1 MSTLS
6 GFIKDSY
13 WAVGAQAVSLL
24 TSVIVSFVL
33 PKFVSVAEFGYWQ
46 YFLLLASYVGVLHFG
61 FGDGVYLRL
70 GGQYWNRIDRK
81 EWMPKMLLCFLVQF
95 CITLVLALW
104 AVFCLPSDSA
114 YRIVV
119 LWLAV
124 YISVENCYKTMT
136 MAMMACDQMQ
146 YVSKTVVVDKLL
158 MSVSVVSLI
167 LLGGANASMVIGC
180 YVLAHCVVQ
189 TLVLAKTKPYKE
201 CRSMFSRYT
210 FVSSLSV
217 CGVGMILMLSNLVSI
232 LLVGICRFAV
242 ERFWDIVVFSKF
254 SFSITIASFFLVF
267 ISQIGYVLFPVLRR
281 MREDMQAV
289 LFARLDFLLTA
300 LPLVSYVFFFVIYM
314 FVSWWLPKYSE
325 SLVFLAFTAPFICYE
340 IRVCLLYNTYFKNLG
355 AIRALLYI
363 NVVSVLCAAIMYSLA
378 VWLHDINVMALGLLL
393 SEFIKVCLMSH
404 YLNGRFCQSVPL
416 IAKFECVYNVA
427 FVAIYY
433 FCGVGYAL
441 GLYLLSLIAIL
452 LLFKKEFI
460 MTIKFVKE
468 KR

>member
-33 PKFVSVAEFGYWQ
+33 PKFASVAEFGYWQ

-81 EWMPKMLLCFLVQF
+81 EWMPKMLLCFFVQF
-95 CITLVLALW
+95 CITMLIALW
-104 AVFCLPSDSA
+104 AVCCLSVDSA
-114 YRIVV
+114 YRMVV

-124 YISVENCYKTMT
+124 YVSIENCYKTMT

-146 YVSKTVVVDKLL
+146 YVSKTIVIDKLL
-158 MSVSVVSLI
+158 MSVAVVSLM
-167 LLGGANASMVIGC
+167 LLGGANASKVIGS
-180 YVLAHCVVQ
+180 YVLAHGVVLV
-189 TLVLAKTKPYKE
+189 LVLAKTKPYKE
-201 CRSMFSRYT
+201 CRNMFSRCT
-210 FVSSLSV
+210 VASTLSV
-217 CGVGMILMLSNLVSI
+217 CGVGMVLMLSNLVSI
-232 LLVGICRFAV
+232 LLVGSCRFAV
-242 ERFWDIVVFSKF
+242 EHYWDIVVFSKF

-281 MREDMQAV
+281 MREDMQAA
-289 LFARLDFLLTA
+289 LFARLDFLLTV
-300 LPLVSYVFFFVIYM
+300 LPIVSYVFFFAMYM
-314 FVSWWLPKYSE
+314 FISWWLPKYAE

-355 AIRALLYI
+355 AIRPLLRI
-363 NVVSVLCAAIMYSLA
+363 NVASVLCAAVMYSLA

-393 SEFIKVCLMSH
+393 SEFMKVGLMSH
-404 YLNGRFCQSVPL
+404 YLNGRFGLSMPL
-416 IAKFECVYNVA
+416 IAKVECLYNVA
-427 FVAIYY
+427 FVAAYY
-433 FCGVGYAL
+433 YCGVGYAFVA
-441 GLYLLSLIAIL
+441 YVLSLMVML
-452 LLFKKEFI
+452 PLFKNEFLT
-460 MTIKFVKE
+460 TIKFVKD